1 MITQFKDPGSPKVR
15 NMKHVYNIIRK
26 HGPVTKSSIIE
37 KTAQKQ
43 TTCARIIDDLLQE
56 GLIIESGIG
65 ISSGGR
71 KPVMYAINTN
81 QLFSIGIDISRTFTK
96 VLLLD
101 LHLNVIDEAS
111 FQMNKESTPKKT
123 IDFIQSTIVQMLNSR
138 NIEQDQLIGIG
149 IGAVEPLDREKGI
162 IVDPV
167 NFPSDHWNNVKVV
180 EVLQKKYST
189 KIILDS
195 GINTAVL
202 AEHKLGL
209 NEEIG
214 NLSYIIAGVGL
225 RIGVMNDHRLLK
237 SDADRFGK
245 LGSGHMVINTNGKKC
260 ICGDYG
266 CFHTYST
273 ILYLKANIIH
283 QLKRGH
289 PSILTEGLEDPDD
302 ITFEDIC
309 TALEAGDDL
318 CVTTVRDF
326 GFFTGIALS
335 NMITMLHSD
344 YLVLSGP
351 MFNRLDL
358 FFETAVTTASNR
370 ISKLYPG
377 YDVKFKKG
385 HLGENAA
392 AIGAGSMVLDYYLE

>member
-1 MITQFKDPGSPKVR
+1 MITQFRDASSPKVR

-26 HGPVTKSSIIE
+26 HGPITKSSIIE
-37 KTAQKQ
+37 KTSQKQ
-43 TTCARIIDDLLQE
+43 TTCARIIEDLLQE
-56 GLIIESGIG
+56 RLIIESGIG
-65 ISSGGR
+65 RSSGGR
-71 KPVMYAINTN
+71 KPIMYAVNTN

-101 LHLNVIDEAS
+101 LHLNVMDETR
-111 FQMNKESTPKKT
+111 FPMNKESTPKKT
-123 IDFIQSTIVQMLNSR
+123 IEFIQSTIEQMLNSR
-138 NIEQDQLIGIG
+138 NIEQEQLIGIG

-167 NFPSDHWNNVKVV
+167 NFPSDNWNNVKVV
-180 EVLQKKYST
+180 DELQKKFTT

-209 NEEIG
+209 DEKIG
-214 NLSYIIAGVGL
+214 NLAYVIAGVGL
-225 RIGVMNDHRLLK
+225 RIGVMTDHRLLK

-266 CFHTYST
+266 CFHTYAT
-273 ILYLKANIIH
+273 ILCLKAEIIH
-283 QLKRGH
+283 QIKRGH
-289 PSILTEGLEDPDD
+289 SSILTERVEDPDEL
-302 ITFEDIC
+302 TFEDIC
-309 TALEAGDDL
+309 SALEAGDNL

-326 GFFTGIALS
+326 GFFTGIVLS
-335 NMITMLHSD
+335 NMVTMLHSD

-351 MFNRLDL
+351 MFNHLDL

-370 ISKLYPG
+370 IRKLYPG

-392 AIGAGSMVLDYYLE
+392 AIGAGSMVIDYYLE